1 MIFTRNHYIAQVV
14 IPRFGLIERAA
25 GLNFIESPVNR
36 GSRRTSERT
45 ATTGPIGK
53 RQEFCSVI
61 NLAMCGSA
69 QVRAGE
75 HLRPTQIAQVRLA
88 AVLS

>member
-14 IPRFGLIERAA
+14 IPRFGLIERTA
-25 GLNFIESPVNR
+25 FIESPVNR

-75 HLRPTQIAQVRLA
+75 HLRPTQIPQVRLA